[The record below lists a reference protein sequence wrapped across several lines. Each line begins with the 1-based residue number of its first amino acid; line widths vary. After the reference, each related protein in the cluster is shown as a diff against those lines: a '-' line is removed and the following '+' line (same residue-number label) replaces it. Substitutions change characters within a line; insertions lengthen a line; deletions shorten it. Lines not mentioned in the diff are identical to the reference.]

1 MKFFRIYLNLTL
13 NNTIITIT
21 DFYGNVILW
30 SSTGNN
36 GFKGARKKTSFAIQT
51 TILNIIDKIK
61 MLGLKNVILYIKRID
76 QPIESLLKLFE
87 SSTLKILKLKKL
99 HLFRLMVVV
108 YLKSVKFKII

>member
-21 DFYGNVILW
+21 DFNGNVIFW

-51 TILNIIDKIK
+51 TILNFINKIK
-61 MLGLKNVILYIKRID
+61 RLGLKNVLLYIKRID
-76 QPIESLLKLFE
+76 QPIEPLLKLFE
-87 SSTLKILKLKKL
+87 SSTLKI
-99 HLFRLMVVV
+99 
-108 YLKSVKFKII
+108 FKIQEITPISFNGCRLSKIRKI